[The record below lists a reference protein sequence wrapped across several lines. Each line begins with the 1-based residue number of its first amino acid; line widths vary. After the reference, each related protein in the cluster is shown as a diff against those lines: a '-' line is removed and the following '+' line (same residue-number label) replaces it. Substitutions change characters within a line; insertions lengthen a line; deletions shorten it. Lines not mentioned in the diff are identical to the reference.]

1 MSPNQLQLDIEN
13 DFQVFDN
20 LETVTYYRRVGP
32 GTFDSGIVVTGAL
45 REVATRVEV
54 QRRGSNVQ
62 QTLAWNL
69 PTVQVG
75 DFANPVHPNGIA
87 DPKVND
93 VIQDAA
99 GVRWS
104 VIQVDNATL
113 QTRWY
118 LHVMQERN

>member
-1 MSPNQLQLDIEN
+1 MSPNTLQLDIEN
-13 DFQVFDN
+13 DYQVFDN
-20 LETVTYYRRVGP
+20 LETITYYRRTSSSGFDA
-32 GTFDSGIVVTGAL
+32 GTQVVGAL
-45 REVATRVEV
+45 REVGMRTET

-62 QTLAWNL
+62 QVLAWNL
-69 PTVQVG
+69 PTVLVG
-75 DFANPVHPNGIA
+75 SFANPVPPVGIA

-104 VIQVDNATL
+104 VVHVDSDTL

-118 LHVMQERN
+118 LQTMQERH

>member
-1 MSPNQLQLDIEN
+1 MSPDGSQLYCAD

-20 LETVTYYRRVGP
+20 LEVVTYFRRTSNAGFDA
-32 GTFDSGIVVTGAL
+32 GTQVTGAL
-45 REVATRVEV
+45 REVGSRFET
-54 QRRGSNVQ
+54 QRKGSVVQ

-75 DFANPVHPNGIA
+75 DFANPVGVLGKA

-93 VIQDAA
+93 GIQDAA

-104 VIQVDNATL
+104 AIHVDSDTL

-118 LHVMQERN
+118 FTTIQD